1 MTPSNQAENMM
12 SVATVAKNITH
23 DASQFVRM
31 HSPTDSIRTLAV
43 FMPTVR
49 WPGFRGHANL

>member
-23 DASQFVRM
+23 DASQIVRI
-31 HSPTDSIRTLAV
+31 HSPTEAGFAV
-43 FMPTVR
+43 K
-49 WPGFRGHANL
+49 NLNAVDFNRVVDDGVLR